1 VDGGQLAADR
11 PELLLDRAQ
20 PALDAGVGVER
31 GDAPVDAVLDALKPL
46 RDRADPAREAL
57 DVAGRGMFSA
67 VNATSRARTAF
78 SRARTRASAHGSLV
92 GSRELLGEL
101 PERILTGDALAQAFG
116 GEPVVVDG
124 RRR

>member
-1 VDGGQLAADR
+1 
-11 PELLLDRAQ
+11 LLLDHAQ

-31 GDAPVDAVLDALKPL
+31 GDAVLDALKPL

-57 DVAGRGMFSA
+57 DVAGRGMCSA
-67 VNATSRARTAF
+67 VNATSRAGPP
-78 SRARTRASAHGSLV
+78 SRVPRTRASAHGSLVV

-101 PERILTGDALAQAFG
+101 PERIVTGDALAQALG